1 MTKTRENQDLGLPVF
16 GSNIE
21 GSLTNLYC
29 WYVCAWLC
37 AMLILSLTHR
47 LDLPAWPWTCLVT
60 MDMSDDVDP
69 WLSLVTIPSPT
80 LLFLFRCCDTA
91 FFGKGMVLLAFLSQL
106 RFPSLMQQYQPCFYL
121 TTLSDRPVKL
131 FTFPIFLFFSPGSE
145 WTTCPVY
152 SFFAQLILQIFYTH
166 RVVLVLD
173 IDSSKPVL
181 PCLFTSFT

>member
-1 MTKTRENQDLGLPVF
+1 MCHVDPQPDSQTW
-16 GSNIE
+16 SS
-21 GSLTNLYC
+21 SLT
-29 WYVCAWLC
+29 
-37 AMLILSLTHR
+37 
-47 LDLPAWPWTCLVT
+47 LDLPCHYGHVWWCGPLAVFGYH
-60 MDMSDDVDP
+60 
-69 WLSLVTIPSPT
+69 PSPT